1 MKTYK
6 DIVGDGGSNVVAQ
19 VAEHAE
25 RVRARLASVR
35 HVVAVMSGKGG
46 VGKSSVTVNL
56 ASALALGGAAVGLL
70 DADLNGASLARMTGV
85 RDQTPRTGQT
95 GVLPAIGA
103 LGLRVMSI
111 DLFLPDA
118 RTPVLWQAP
127 TQRDAYTWRGM
138 MEMAALRDLLADT
151 EWGALDVLLI
161 DLPPG
166 ADKLP
171 NLVDLLP
178 DLSGTLIVTLP
189 SGLSQFVVGRSVTMA
204 TALLKTPVIGLVENM
219 SAYVCTHCGKEEALF
234 PTGHVEAMAREHG
247 VPFLGRLPFD
257 PRLAACADDGALF
270 LTEHADAPAAQAI
283 HDLAQR
289 VQAFLQRS
297 AFSDQLSAKTETNP
311 NRKRR

>member
-56 ASALALGGAAVGLL
+56 ASALALGGAAGGLL
-70 DADLNGASLARMTGV
+70 DADRNGASRARMTGV
-85 RDQTPRTGQT
+85 RDQTLRTGQT
-95 GVLPAIGA
+95 GVLPATGA

-111 DLFLPDA
+111 DLFLPDE

-166 ADKLP
+166 ADRLP

-178 DLSGTLIVTLP
+178 HLAGTVIVTLP
-189 SGLSQFVVGRSVTMA
+189 SGLSQFVVGRSITMA
-204 TALLKTPVIGLVENM
+204 TELLRTPVIGLVENM
-219 SAYVCTHCGKEEALF
+219 AAYVCPHCGQEEALF
-234 PTGHVEAMAREHG
+234 PAGRVEAMARAHG

-257 PRLAACADDGALF
+257 PRLATCADAGTLF
-270 LTEHADAPAAQAI
+270 LAEHGEAPAARAF
-283 HDLAQR
+283 HELARR
-289 VQAFLQRS
+289 VQAFLQLS
-297 AFSDQLSAKTETNP
+297 AKSGQLSAKDASG
-311 NRKRR
+311 